1 LQTIARLSD
10 TILADK
16 KSLVESAYDYTM
28 ALNIK
33 DQETE
38 KLAAEVAELTGESKT
53 GAVREA
59 LRQRRDRLA
68 LQRGS
73 KEKRR
78 QDLRLFME
86 TQIWPQIPKE
96 LRGKSITKAEREEIL
111 GYGPEGY

>member
-1 LQTIARLSD
+1 
-10 TILADK
+10 
-16 KSLVESAYDYTM
+16 M

-38 KLAAEVAELTGESKT
+38 KLAAEVAELTGDSKT

-59 LRQRRDRLA
+59 LREKRDRLEFE
-68 LQRGS
+68 RGGS

-78 QDLRLFME
+78 RDLRRFME
-86 TQIWPQIPKE
+86 TEIWPNIPDE

>member
-1 LQTIARLSD
+1 M
-10 TILADK
+10 
-16 KSLVESAYDYTM
+16 ESAYDSTM

-38 KLAAEVAELTGESKT
+38 RLAAEVAELTGESKT

-68 LQRGS
+68 LQQGDRG
-73 KEKRR
+73 KRR
-78 QDLRLFME
+78 QDLRRFME
-86 TQIWPQIPKE
+86 TQIWPQIPPE
-96 LRGKSITKAEREEIL
+96 LRGKPITKAEREEIL

>member
-1 LQTIARLSD
+1 
-10 TILADK
+10 
-16 KSLVESAYDYTM
+16 M

-59 LRQRRDRLA
+59 LREKRDRLE
-68 LQRGS
+68 LQRVGS

-78 QDLRLFME
+78 RDLRRFME
-86 TQIWPQIPKE
+86 TEIWPQIPDE